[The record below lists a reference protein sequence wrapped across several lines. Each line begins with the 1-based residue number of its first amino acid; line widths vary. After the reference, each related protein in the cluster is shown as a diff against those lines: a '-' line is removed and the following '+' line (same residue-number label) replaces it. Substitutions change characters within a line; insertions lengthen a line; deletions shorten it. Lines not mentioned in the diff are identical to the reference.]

1 MISIHVLETEIDLTK
16 IIYIKNKFYQGYNHT
31 LENINRFTWGEIK
44 KDILRLNEALS
55 LANNTEEL
63 ITAINTLLQQAPG
76 DHYYINESHSGSLKT
91 LIEKCEIKIDED
103 NKKELDRINKIFKV
117 LNTNI
122 IYYKLIKHLYEKLPK
137 FVYFNNY
144 IKVKPLIHLE
154 RLANRQENNQLD
166 DKYYD
171 YGNISLLKFLGY
183 SAREL
188 ANLGKTNENQTDL
201 ETYNNSLDDRFYRLN
216 AASINLSKS
225 IQDIWNPNN
234 QKDEASNL
242 EISADGQSLKVVVTD
257 QLGAK
262 VELDQRSEGFQWMVS
277 FFIVFES
284 QADNDYKNCIL
295 LLDEPATSLHALK
308 QKEFIKT
315 ISKLAA
321 KNQTIYTTHSPFMI
335 SQDELDLVGF
345 VAQTYL

>member
-1 MISIHVLETEIDLTK
+1 MKLIKVHVQNYRSILDSGEIEIEKIKTVLVGINEAGKTALLKAINQLNPASEIERVSLLRDFPRSKYAEHIKGQNIDELCKNTPLVSGTFILEPSDIKIIQSTFKEVLETDIDLTK
-16 IIYIKNKFYQGYNHT
+16 IIYIKNKFYQGHNHT

-55 LANNTEEL
+55 LVNNSEEL
-63 ITAINTLLQQAPG
+63 ITTINTLLQQASG
-76 DHYYINESHSGSLKT
+76 DHFYINESQSDSLKK

-103 NKKELDRINKIFKV
+103 NKKELERINKIYKI

-201 ETYNNSLDDRFYRLN
+201 EAYTNLLDDRFYRLN

-242 EISADGQSLKVVVTD
+242 EMA
-257 QLGAK
+257 
-262 VELDQRSEGFQWMVS
+262 LD
-277 FFIVFES
+277 
-284 QADNDYKNCIL
+284 
-295 LLDEPATSLHALK
+295 
-308 QKEFIKT
+308 
-315 ISKLAA
+315 
-321 KNQTIYTTHSPFMI
+321 
-335 SQDELDLVGF
+335 
-345 VAQTYL
+345 

>member
-1 MISIHVLETEIDLTK
+1 M
-16 IIYIKNKFYQGYNHT
+16 
-31 LENINRFTWGEIK
+31 
-44 KDILRLNEALS
+44 
-55 LANNTEEL
+55 
-63 ITAINTLLQQAPG
+63 
-76 DHYYINESHSGSLKT
+76 
-91 LIEKCEIKIDED
+91 
-103 NKKELDRINKIFKV
+103 
-117 LNTNI
+117 
-122 IYYKLIKHLYEKLPK
+122 K
-137 FVYFNNY
+137 FVVY
-144 IKVKPLIHLE
+144 
-154 RLANRQENNQLD
+154 RD
-166 DKYYD
+166 D